1 MTVTVV
7 ARWTTPDDAAAAA
20 TTKRAKAFWKKHG
33 VQDVRLSKIFTGPYT
48 GQFLVAMVY
57 ADMTAYAKVQAA
69 GYADPAFQKIAA
81 QIRQDGSLLH
91 EREVL
96 IGVDLS

>member
-20 TTKRAKAFWKKHG
+20 TTKRARVFWIKHG
-33 VQDVRLSKIFTGPYT
+33 VEDVRLSKIFTGPHT
-48 GQFLVAMVY
+48 GQFLVSMVY

-69 GYADPAFQKIAA
+69 GHADPELQKIVA
-81 QIRQDGSLLH
+81 QIRQDGSVLH

-96 IGVDLS
+96 VGVDLS